1 MSEAGAPSLTLAK
14 YRQQG
19 SLANAILKSTP
30 LSGKAHEI
38 FDDEP
43 SASEGVP
50 ARGSKTTKP
59 GVSSTGQS
67 LLKGNRDVRCIH
79 FLVRKFSTGK
89 LRLERRHCSQC
100 CDGRRRHRLAGAFG
114 PRHHYR
120 RCSGDCFPQALL
132 MRPIFSLHQAH
143 KFSCAYWTSSGR
155 KHACTRHVS
164 RWHRSINARARSRLS
179 SCVPAA

>member
-19 SLANAILKSTP
+19 GRAKDTIDASLANAILKSTP

-59 GVSSTGQS
+59 SATNTGLS
-67 LLKGNRDVRCIH
+67 L
-79 FLVRKFSTGK
+79 
-89 LRLERRHCSQC
+89 
-100 CDGRRRHRLAGAFG
+100 
-114 PRHHYR
+114 
-120 RCSGDCFPQALL
+120 
-132 MRPIFSLHQAH
+132 
-143 KFSCAYWTSSGR
+143 
-155 KHACTRHVS
+155 
-164 RWHRSINARARSRLS
+164 
-179 SCVPAA
+179 

>member
-59 GVSSTGQS
+59 SATNTGLSLRKESRMCATFFS
-67 LLKGNRDVRCIH
+67 LLGSLAQANFVRNGDIV
-79 FLVRKFSTGK
+79 LNVAMIGGGVDWLGLLGLAIIIGVVWVIASRK
-89 LRLERRHCSQC
+89 R
-100 CDGRRRHRLAGAFG
+100 
-114 PRHHYR
+114 
-120 RCSGDCFPQALL
+120 
-132 MRPIFSLHQAH
+132 
-143 KFSCAYWTSSGR
+143 
-155 KHACTRHVS
+155 
-164 RWHRSINARARSRLS
+164 
-179 SCVPAA
+179 

>member
-59 GVSSTGQS
+59 SATNTGLSQSKEICMWTHIVS
-67 LLKGNRDVRCIH
+67 LLDSLAQTVVVWNGDINVNVSGGTVDWIGLCVVMILLCAI
-79 FLVRKFSTGK
+79 VRK
-89 LRLERRHCSQC
+89 R
-100 CDGRRRHRLAGAFG
+100 
-114 PRHHYR
+114 
-120 RCSGDCFPQALL
+120 
-132 MRPIFSLHQAH
+132 
-143 KFSCAYWTSSGR
+143 
-155 KHACTRHVS
+155 
-164 RWHRSINARARSRLS
+164 
-179 SCVPAA
+179 

>member
-1 MSEAGAPSLTLAK
+1 MSEAGAPGLTLAK

-59 GVSSTGQS
+59 SATNTGLESRMCAAFFS
-67 LLKGNRDVRCIH
+67 LLGSLAQANFVWNGDIVLNVAMAGGGVDWLGLLGLAIIIG
-79 FLVRKFSTGK
+79 VVWVIAARK
-89 LRLERRHCSQC
+89 R
-100 CDGRRRHRLAGAFG
+100 
-114 PRHHYR
+114 
-120 RCSGDCFPQALL
+120 
-132 MRPIFSLHQAH
+132 
-143 KFSCAYWTSSGR
+143 
-155 KHACTRHVS
+155 
-164 RWHRSINARARSRLS
+164 
-179 SCVPAA
+179 

>member
-59 GVSSTGQS
+59 SATNTGLSLRKESRMCAAFFS
-67 LLKGNRDVRCIH
+67 LLGSLAQANFVWNGDIVLNVAMAGGGVDWLGLLGLAIIIG
-79 FLVRKFSTGK
+79 VAWVIASRK
-89 LRLERRHCSQC
+89 R
-100 CDGRRRHRLAGAFG
+100 
-114 PRHHYR
+114 
-120 RCSGDCFPQALL
+120 
-132 MRPIFSLHQAH
+132 
-143 KFSCAYWTSSGR
+143 
-155 KHACTRHVS
+155 
-164 RWHRSINARARSRLS
+164 
-179 SCVPAA
+179 